1 MLAPAQESWAE
12 DESFVGAD
20 CAARSSRAKGAGLTR
35 EATFCSAPCPGML
48 CFAACIA
55 EYLPA
60 SQISI
65 LHHAANLELPPTI
78 FDEPLHISRLE
89 PFTSVQKP
97 PQTFHKWR
105 PGFDVAE
112 RYGGQTK
119 HSDRECC
126 QMTLGPPP
134 NPLSAQVLSYPMAG
148 HVDDMHVILHLRCLA
163 RLL

>member
-1 MLAPAQESWAE
+1 LGLRKLRVECVLARRCWLCLG
-12 DESFVGAD
+12 FGRTFAD
-20 CAARSSRAKGAGLTR
+20 CAARVSRAKWASSAWET
-35 EATFCSAPCPGML
+35 TFCSAPCHGML

-78 FDEPLHISRLE
+78 FDEPLQISRLQ

-119 HSDRECC
+119 PSDRECC
-126 QMTLGPPP
+126 QMTLGPLP
-134 NPLSAQVLSYPMAG
+134 NRLSAVVSG
-148 HVDDMHVILHLRCLA
+148 GRTC
-163 RLL
+163 